1 MNENLVSVI
10 VPVYNVAQYVAE
22 CLNSLLNQTYRNLEI
37 IVVDDGSTDNSL
49 QICNTFLSDTRV
61 KVFHK
66 ENGGLSDARNYGLE
80 KATGDFVL
88 FIDSDDFLDLDM
100 IRVLYS
106 NLQSTNSDIS
116 ICGSYKY
123 YSKDK
128 VIPNQKNCE
137 LVCLDRIKAIEW
149 LYDFDHYGVGVWNKL
164 FKKNIFDGIKFPY
177 KKLSEDYFVMFK
189 IFYKAEKIC
198 YESKPLYN
206 YRQRQNSITKNRTTS
221 FDVIEAHDL
230 FVEIVKDS
238 EPSLEKCAKHAY
250 VFANI
255 GVYDTILKNG
265 DKRDKLKFLRNNIL
279 KDYKTAKKYE
289 TNRLRRLQLFIFK
302 YFNVLYSFLF
312 RLYMRIKK

>member
-164 FKKNIFDGIKFPY
+164 LK
-177 KKLSEDYFVMFK
+177 K
-189 IFYKAEKIC
+189 IFLTELNFRI
-198 YESKPLYN
+198 
-206 YRQRQNSITKNRTTS
+206 KNCR
-221 FDVIEAHDL
+221 
-230 FVEIVKDS
+230 K
-238 EPSLEKCAKHAY
+238 
-250 VFANI
+250 
-255 GVYDTILKNG
+255 TIL
-265 DKRDKLKFLRNNIL
+265 LCSKFSI
-279 KDYKTAKKYE
+279 KQKKYVM
-289 TNRLRRLQLFIFK
+289 NQSHCIIIDK
-302 YFNVLYSFLF
+302 GKIV
-312 RLYMRIKK
+312 